1 MRKII
6 LFVAGMFLFLAISG
20 CGNTVESEPQEEFIE
35 DTVEVEEDGDTII
48 NIYDTL
54 VSEIAE

>member
-35 DTVEVEEDGDTII
+35 DTVEEDGDTII

>member
-35 DTVEVEEDGDTII
+35 DTAEEDGDTII